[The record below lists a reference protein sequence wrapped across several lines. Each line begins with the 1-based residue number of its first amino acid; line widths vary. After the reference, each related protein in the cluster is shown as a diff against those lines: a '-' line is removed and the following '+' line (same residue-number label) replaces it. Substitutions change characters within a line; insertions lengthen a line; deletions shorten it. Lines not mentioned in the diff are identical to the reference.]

1 MQSHNSFVK
10 QRLHITK
17 RLVNL
22 NRTELL
28 TKFLVFS
35 AAFQCPKFS
44 QLHNHTIAYSGL
56 TPCRT
61 AQIAIFFCQ
70 RLTCSSLPLSSRS
83 PGLLLESSVAGS
95 VLIDRSLNM
104 LPLLKVR
111 VASRLCCQS
120 AQLVAA
126 DCHQLEKYYQSSRR
140 TVSVH
145 QRVRQTILQRGCFP
159 VRIQPPRPKLHSLH

>member
-28 TKFLVFS
+28 TNFLVFS
-35 AAFQCPKFS
+35 AAFQCPKFWLAPQS
-44 QLHNHTIAYSGL
+44 HDSLASRPAVQHAL
-56 TPCRT
+56 
-61 AQIAIFFCQ
+61 FFCQ